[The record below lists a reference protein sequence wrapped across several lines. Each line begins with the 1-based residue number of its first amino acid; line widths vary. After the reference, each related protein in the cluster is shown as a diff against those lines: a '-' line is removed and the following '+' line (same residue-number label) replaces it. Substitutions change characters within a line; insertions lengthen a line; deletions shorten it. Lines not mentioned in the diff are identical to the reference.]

1 MVQVL
6 LILAFLSLHAG
17 ELTGDFS
24 SLFHVTPP
32 TAPALILA
40 PLTLLWAIAH
50 AICFRAGRM
59 LDATGEVAAAIA
71 AERAV
76 SICRTIGG
84 LHFVATSSA
93 IAWSTIVST
102 HAIDLPAITQ
112 LLAVAPVLLF
122 FAALWWSFAPI
133 ELRLREARLMRQFRQ
148 GEAVHRPPTRLEFVW
163 ANFRHSVMLVL
174 IPLVLLSAWRDV
186 LRQWGDHL
194 PFLSRLSAEAA
205 SWARLAYDLTGVAL
219 VFILTPALIGLVWD
233 TVPITSGPFHQ
244 SLADMCRAYAVRMRT
259 PLLWRTHGSMVNGAV
274 LGLVWPFRYL
284 MFTDA
289 LFDRLSARQVEG
301 VAAHEVGHIKRH
313 HIFWLGVSV
322 FAAVMLGEAIG
333 LLIAWLLRAGEQTT
347 ERLVI
352 ATSIASVAF
361 VFGWVSRRF
370 EWQADAFA
378 VQHLSRFGDLHKPDV
393 LPSEVVTPES
403 IDAMTSALLDV
414 AFVNGMNPRAFT
426 FRHGSIATRVRKLRN
441 LADMPLQDAPIDKH
455 VRVIKWTAAIVLLLG
470 LSATTVLQLFGVI
483 Q

>member
-6 LILAFLSLHAG
+6 VILAFLSLHAG
-17 ELTGDFS
+17 ELMGDS
-24 SLFHVTPP
+24 ASLVHVLPST
-32 TAPALILA
+32 TLAIIFA
-40 PLTLLWAIAH
+40 PLVLLGAVAH

-59 LDATGEVAAAIA
+59 LDSKGELAVAIA

-76 SICRTIGG
+76 ALLRTVGG
-84 LHFVATSSA
+84 LQFAAASSTLG
-93 IAWSTIVST
+93 WFTIVCT
-102 HAIDLPAITQ
+102 HAIDLPAVSE
-112 LLAVAPVLLF
+112 LLAVTPALF
-122 FAALWWSFAPI
+122 YFAYLWWAFAPI
-133 ELRLREARLMRQFRQ
+133 ERRLREARLMRQLRE
-148 GEAVHRPPTRLEFVW
+148 GEAVHRPPTRLEYVW
-163 ANFRHSVMLVL
+163 ANVRHQVMLVL

-194 PFLSRLSAEAA
+194 PFLSRLSTEAA
-205 SWARLAYDLTGVAL
+205 GWARLAYDLTGVAL
-219 VFILTPALIGLVWD
+219 VFILTPALIRLVWD
-233 TVPITSGPFHQ
+233 TVPISSGPFHQ
-244 SLADMCRAYAVRMRT
+244 SLNDMCRAYAVRMRT

-322 FAAVMLGEAIG
+322 FAAVSLGEAIG
-333 LLIAWLLRAGEQTT
+333 LLLAWILHAS
-347 ERLVI
+347 ERSLEGIVI
-352 ATSIASVAF
+352 ATSIVSVAF

-393 LPSEVVTPES
+393 LPRDVVTPES

-414 AFVNGMNPRAFT
+414 AFVNGMNPHAFT
-426 FRHGSIATRVRKLRN
+426 FRHGSIATRVRKLRSLLN
-441 LADMPLQDAPIDKH
+441 SPVRAAPIDRQ
-455 VRVIKWTAAIVLLLG
+455 VRLIKWVAAIVLILG
-470 LSATTVLQLFGVI
+470 LGATTALQLFGVI